1 MALQK
6 TKDTTHQKYEMRTLA
21 SVERLQKNED
31 GGLRKSNH
39 LTITIGFPPFLQG
52 VRDIKEQ
59 YSSYYIF
66 FQQSTNYSINK

>member
-6 TKDTTHQKYEMRTLA
+6 AKDTTHQKYEMRTFA

-52 VRDIKEQ
+52 VRDVKEDFICNC
-59 YSSYYIF
+59 IF
-66 FQQSTNYSINK
+66 FWKSANYSINK